1 MALACDS
8 DHELTAQLVV
18 TTSLLCSLTLFL
30 WIFLFKQIGFL

>member
-18 TTSLLCSLTLFL
+18 ITSLLCTFTLFF
-30 WIFLFKQIGFL
+30 WIFLLKQLGFL